1 MSAHGGGDRPGER
14 PPGET
19 EKEFDLPG
27 VLTISGAH
35 FAHDT
40 YPAFL
45 APLLPLLIAKLSIPL
60 AAAGALATIARLP
73 FLMQPFMG
81 VWADR
86 ADARYFVIAGPTLTA
101 ICMSSLGLAPSY
113 LALVV
118 LLLVAGVSSSAFH
131 PAAAAAASRA
141 SGRTWG
147 RGASIY
153 MTGGELGRA
162 AGPLFIVAVVVW
174 VGLERSYIAAIPGFI
189 FSSLLFWQLSGTRA
203 PKMRGTTT
211 KEIWD
216 AVKAQ
221 RRPLLLLAGL
231 VLFRSTAITSFVTFF
246 PTYLVAGGSSIVFAG
261 FAMTVFELAGAGGAL
276 VGGTLSDR
284 VGRRKMMLVSQIVSG
299 PLLFGALVLGD
310 GPLGLL
316 ALALAGAMAISASP
330 VQLTLAQEL
339 LPGSRSTASG
349 IVFFL
354 SFEGSLF
361 TLVVGVLAD
370 FIGLGPAMGF
380 SILASML
387 SIPFTLAMPEPRNR

>member
-1 MSAHGGGDRPGER
+1 
-14 PPGET
+14 
-19 EKEFDLPG
+19 
-27 VLTISGAH
+27 
-35 FAHDT
+35 
-40 YPAFL
+40 
-45 APLLPLLIAKLSIPL
+45 
-60 AAAGALATIARLP
+60 
-73 FLMQPFMG
+73 
-81 VWADR
+81 
-86 ADARYFVIAGPTLTA
+86 
-101 ICMSSLGLAPSY
+101 
-113 LALVV
+113 
-118 LLLVAGVSSSAFH
+118 
-131 PAAAAAASRA
+131 
-141 SGRTWG
+141 
-147 RGASIY
+147 